1 MKEFSVTVAGGF
13 LSTSL
18 EFVEGPLTLVIDGG
32 KIHSI
37 SRGIGGILD
46 LRSYVVMPPLANMHV
61 HMLDYVSPEIGW
73 DLDIDS
79 VVGEPYGLKYLIL
92 GRAGINSL
100 NSVIDEAVGLMLGSG
115 VGYVAEFRELGV
127 GSLRLGTTKLRT
139 HYVLGMPSKH
149 VGVGREIEEIIRYSD
164 GIGISSPH
172 YFTLEDLRII
182 FDLARSSG
190 KLIHSHVSETRETRE
205 EGDLEK
211 LLSAGKPDALIHGVW
226 LGFEELQLLKDL
238 RITLV
243 LCLRSNLWFMSGL
256 PKLRNI
262 YELGVDIAL
271 GTDNLGWVKPDLW
284 REGELLLLL
293 ARNAGINDPVWVLKA
308 LTNANPVGVRNY
320 IVEGGD
326 ANLLFLRYS
335 NTPLE
340 RAHNK
345 HLALVKR
352 GGSEFV
358 AALMLGGKLMYLG
371 GELEETVRE
380 SLRDYLSRW

>member
-18 EFVEGPLTLVIDGG
+18 EFVEGPLTLVIDEG

-37 SRGIGGILD
+37 SRGVGGVLD
-46 LRSYVVMPPLANMHV
+46 MRSYVVMPPLANMHV
-61 HMLDYVSPEIGW
+61 HILDYVSPEIGW

-79 VVGEPYGLKYLIL
+79 VVGEPYGLKYLVL
-92 GRAGINSL
+92 DRAGSNSL
-100 NSVIDEAVGLMLGSG
+100 NSVIGEAVDLMLSSG

-127 GSLRLGTTKLRT
+127 ESLRLGTTKLRT

-149 VGVGREIEEIIRYSD
+149 AGVGREIKEIIKYSD
-164 GIGISSPH
+164 GVGISSPH
-172 YFTLEDLRII
+172 YFTSEDLRTI
-182 FDLARSSG
+182 FDLVRGSG

-205 EGDLEK
+205 ERDLER
-211 LLSAGKPDALIHGVW
+211 LLSVGRPNALIHGVW
-226 LGFEELQLLKDL
+226 LGPEELQLLKDL

-256 PKLRNI
+256 PKLKNI
-262 YELGVDIAL
+262 YELGVDVAL

-293 ARNAGINDPVWVLKA
+293 ARNAGVNDPVWVLKA
-308 LTNANPVGVRNY
+308 LTNANPVGARNY
-320 IVEGGD
+320 VIEGGD

-335 NTPLE
+335 NTPFE

-358 AALMLGGKLMYLG
+358 AALMLDGKLVYLG
-371 GELEETVRE
+371 GELEKTLRE
-380 SLRDYLSRW
+380 GLRDHLS